1 MSLIQITIDN
11 HPLQVEAGTTLLA
24 AATANGLK
32 IPNLCFDGRVELYGA
47 CGLCVVEVEG
57 TPKLQRACSTKA
69 RDGMVVH
76 TDTERVVRARKM
88 ALELL
93 LSDHD
98 GDCKAPCTKA
108 CPAGTDCQGYVGL
121 IANGEYTEATR
132 LIKEKI
138 PLPSSIGRVCPHP
151 CEKECRRRFVDEPVS
166 IAALKAFASDMDMA
180 SSTPFVPFVEPDTG
194 KRVAVVGGGPGGLT
208 AAYFLRRQ
216 GHAVTVLDAMPKMG
230 GMLRYGIPEYRL
242 PKALLD
248 REIAQIAALGVKMQ
262 NNVRVGEQVTLQDLQ
277 NEYDAVVLAAGAWR
291 SSEMRVP
298 GEDASRVV
306 GGIDFLRTVALGEP
320 MEIGDCVA
328 VVGGGNTAMD
338 ACRTAVRLGA
348 KHVSVLY
355 RRSREEMPAED
366 IEIREATEE
375 GVEFRFLTTPVEFK
389 DCGDTVQATLQKMQL
404 GAPDISGRRRPEP
417 IEGAV
422 ETAEFDTVIMAIGQQ
437 PDLAGFEA
445 VEATKRN
452 TIAADEETFRTSLP
466 KVFAVGDMTN
476 RGASI
481 AVAAIGEA
489 QKAALVID
497 RFLNGEE
504 ARYKKPFLVERTL
517 PVEFFEKFPKAPRVE
532 MPVRP
537 ANERKTDFGEVAL
550 GLSEAAAK
558 QEATRC
564 LECGCHDYFECKLI
578 EYANEYDVKPERFA
592 GEKHHRNEENLNS
605 LIARN
610 TDKCILCGLCVRV
623 CDEVMGKTNLGLLGR
638 GFDTVVS
645 PEFSLPLEESSCMFC
660 GQCVTVCPTGALREK
675 QPVAKR
681 VPVKENSVKSVCN
694 FCAALCET
702 DVRYLGK
709 TVMRS
714 LPVGEKGLLCKGG
727 RFGILAANTQMPP
740 ATEEQIAAFRAKIAS
755 YGDSVAVVLGPM
767 ATLEEAA
774 FAKAHFP
781 AVYADVTEQSASF
794 AGLQMLGIPSVAE
807 YKGEAAAILLDCK
820 KPSAVTAE
828 YTLALS
834 NAYTETATEQL
845 FTAPFTAQDGTY
857 LRADGTRAVQRA
869 AFVSAL
875 PTGLA
880 ALAALCGAPVPEEK
894 TLLQALEA
902 QYPALANAKECGT
915 IAKEVIRGGGQ
926 YNWNDNAPVIADFC
940 ENF

>member
-11 HPLQVEAGTTLLA
+11 HPLQVEEGATLLS
-24 AATANGLK
+24 AATKNGLK
-32 IPNLCFDGRVELYGA
+32 IPNLCFDGRVEIYGA

-57 TPKLQRACSTKA
+57 TPKLQRACATKA

-108 CPAGTDCQGYVGL
+108 CPAGTDCQGYVGM

-151 CEKECRRRFVDEPVS
+151 CEKECRRRFVEEPVS

-180 SSTPFVPFVEPDTG
+180 SSTPYVPPVEPDTG
-194 KRVAVVGGGPGGLT
+194 KRVVVVGGGPGGLT

-248 REIAQIAALGVKMQ
+248 REIAQIAALGVEMQ
-262 NNVRVGEQVTLQDLQ
+262 NNVRVGEQITLDALRS
-277 NEYDAVVLAAGAWR
+277 EYDAVVLAAGAWR
-291 SSEMRVP
+291 SSQMRVP

-306 GGIDFLRTVALGEP
+306 GGIDFLRTVALSDP
-320 MEIGDCVA
+320 MPIGDRVA

-348 KHVSVLY
+348 KQVTVLY

-366 IEIREATEE
+366 VEIREATEE
-375 GVEFRFLTTPVEFK
+375 GVEFRFLTTPIEFK

-404 GAPDISGRRRPEP
+404 GAPDASGRRRPEP
-417 IEGAV
+417 IAGAV
-422 ETAEFDTVIMAIGQQ
+422 ENAEFDTVIMAIGQH
-437 PDLAGFEA
+437 PDLTGFES
-445 VEATKRN
+445 VEATQRS
-452 TIAADEETFRTSLP
+452 TVAADEETFRTSLP
-466 KVFAVGDMTN
+466 NVFAVGDMTN

-489 QKAALVID
+489 QKASLVID
-497 RFLNGEE
+497 RYLNGEE

-532 MPVRP
+532 VPVRP
-537 ANERKTDFGEVAL
+537 ASERRADFGEVSL
-550 GLSEAAAK
+550 GLTQEAAK
-558 QEATRC
+558 KEAMRC
-564 LECGCHDYFECKLI
+564 LGCGCHDYYECKLI
-578 EYANEYDVKPERFA
+578 EYANAYDVHPERFA
-592 GEKHHRNEENLNS
+592 GEKHHRNEEDVNS

-610 TDKCILCGLCVRV
+610 ADKCILCGLCVRV

-638 GFDTVVS
+638 GFDTLVS
-645 PEFSLPLEESSCMFC
+645 PEFSLPLEKSSCIFC

-675 QPVAKR
+675 QPVKKA
-681 VPVKENSVKSVCN
+681 VPVKENSVRSVCN

-702 DVRYLGK
+702 DVRFLGK

-714 LPVGEKGLLCKGG
+714 LPAGEKGLLCKGG
-727 RFGILAANTQMPP
+727 RFGILAANTQMQP
-740 ATEEQIAAFRAKIAS
+740 ATKEQMAAFCAKIAS

-781 AVYADVTEQSASF
+781 AAYADVTEKSASF
-794 AGLQMLGIPSVAE
+794 AGLQLLGIPPVSA
-807 YKGEAAAILLDCK
+807 YKGEKAAILLDCK
-820 KPSAVTAE
+820 KPDAITAE

-845 FTAPFTAQDGTY
+845 FTAPFTAQNGTY
-857 LRADGTRAVQRA
+857 LRADGSRAVQRA
-869 AFVSAL
+869 AFEAAL
-875 PTGLA
+875 PTTLA
-880 ALAALCGAPVPEEK
+880 ALAALCGAPAPKADE
-894 TLLQALEA
+894 LLQTLEA
-902 QYPALANAKECGT
+902 QYPALANAKECAI

-926 YNWNDNAPVIADFC
+926 FGWNNNAPVIDDFC
-940 ENF
+940 ENY